1 MTAPRQRPVLSPAL
15 SDFGGR
21 CSEVVASSAVTRAS
35 TASLAVSGILMPAT
49 RTTAR
54 ASNSMRSPEIASH
67 FASHLDATLRF
78 PE

>member
-35 TASLAVSGILMPAT
+35 TAARSASARFIPAT
-49 RTTAR
+49 RMTAR
-54 ASNSMRSPEIASH
+54 ASSSTRLREIASH
-67 FASHLDATLRF
+67 SASQLDATLRF